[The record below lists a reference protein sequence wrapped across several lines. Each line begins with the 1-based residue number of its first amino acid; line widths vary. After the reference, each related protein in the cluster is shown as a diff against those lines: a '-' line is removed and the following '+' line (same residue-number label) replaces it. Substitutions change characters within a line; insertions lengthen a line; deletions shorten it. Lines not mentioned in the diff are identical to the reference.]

1 MPLRKICRRPET
13 DYRLQ
18 QLHAVVN
25 EVAPVDQQK
34 TGMDPSVPKQLIAAS
49 IHMETPVV
57 QTNVPQTPQGMDMD
71 VDQKKAET
79 NIDVPSVNST
89 ITPGNAPFTSVITT
103 STVPQVTTQTQD
115 MLE

>member
-1 MPLRKICRRPET
+1 
-13 DYRLQ
+13 
-18 QLHAVVN
+18 
-25 EVAPVDQQK
+25 VDQQK

-57 QTNVPQTPQGMDMD
+57 QTNVPQTPQAMDID

-79 NIDVPSVNST
+79 NTDVPAGNST
-89 ITPGNAPFTSVITT
+89 TTPPSVPFTSIITP
-103 STVPQVTTQTQD
+103 SSVPQVTAQTQD